1 MKKITPQVPRLW
13 GQDTGSQGTGV
24 KIKFYPLWSWLL
36 LLPWPLSIKREN
48 QRLLRWSLPC
58 TVGRP
63 PKKSSPRYRDGE
75 VHEWWRVQDHSPS
88 IPGTKYVKGVGTS
101 QPFSAFLADCN
112 HLCTESNSSNCLTN
126 EQAGGQCG
134 QCWKEVLL
142 KNWTK
147 WRKTLLVIV
156 GFFLINWDDLAEK
169 LEF

>member
-75 VHEWWRVQDHSPS
+75 VHEWWCRTTLQASLEQSMSKGWAPPS
-88 IPGTKYVKGVGTS
+88 HFLHFLQTVTTSALSQIPATVSQMNRQAANVGS
-101 QPFSAFLADCN
+101 VEKKSYLRIELNDGKP
-112 HLCTESNSSNCLTN
+112 CL
-126 EQAGGQCG
+126 
-134 QCWKEVLL
+134 
-142 KNWTK
+142 
-147 WRKTLLVIV
+147 
-156 GFFLINWDDLAEK
+156 
-169 LEF
+169 